1 MGNINTY
8 ESGSESDAD
17 RAQQKALL
25 AALRA
30 WDRALRRD
38 ECGAWTIIGSR
49 GTIHTWGDGRTW
61 VLFVAC
67 RSALHW
73 TSTRKRLGFCEIT
86 QDCDDE
92 GCLRLHHPPIPEQAV
107 EIRDILGIRK
117 RQEISDA
124 TRERLRAF
132 AFSGARATG
141 RDFEPNTGKR
151 VQPGPHPMP
160 EQMPILDAVRIF
172 A

>member
-1 MGNINTY
+1 MGDINTY
-8 ESGSESDAD
+8 DSSADAEAD
-17 RAQQKALL
+17 RAQQKKLLGALN
-25 AALRA
+25 A

-38 ECGAWTIIGSR
+38 ECGAWTISGNT

-67 RSALHW
+67 RSAMHW
-73 TSTRKRLGFCEIT
+73 TYTKRRLSFCT
-86 QDCDDE
+86 VVLDCEEE
-92 GCLRLHHPPIPEQAV
+92 GTLRLRELPTLEQASV
-107 EIRDILGIRK
+107 IRDVLGIRK

-141 RDFEPNTGKR
+141 REFEPNTGKR
-151 VQPGPHPMP
+151 DQPGPNPIP
-160 EQMPILDAVRIF
+160 EQTPILDAKP
-172 A
+172 AK

>member
-8 ESGSESDAD
+8 ESGSESDTD

-25 AALRA
+25 AALGA

-38 ECGAWTIIGSR
+38 ECGAWTIVGSR

-73 TSTRKRLGFCEIT
+73 TPTRKWLGF
-86 QDCDDE
+86 
-92 GCLRLHHPPIPEQAV
+92 A
-107 EIRDILGIRK
+107 K
-117 RQEISDA
+117 
-124 TRERLRAF
+124 
-132 AFSGARATG
+132 
-141 RDFEPNTGKR
+141 
-151 VQPGPHPMP
+151 
-160 EQMPILDAVRIF
+160 
-172 A
+172 